1 MKKRELNPEQELFCK
16 LFATTKEFFGNGTQ
30 AYIEAYDIDIKH
42 KGAYAS
48 ARTCASNLLT
58 NLNILD
64 RINELLELGGLSNE
78 RVDKELLF
86 LITQDAEFSAKLGA
100 IKEYN
105 QLKNRIQKK
114 LEIGLE
120 NIEGITVEIINP
132 REENEDAPELKTN

>member
-16 LFATTKEFFGNGTQ
+16 LFATTREFFGNGTQ

-120 NIEGITVEIINP
+120 NIEGIKIEIINP
-132 REENEDAPELKTN
+132 REEDVPETPTD

>member
-16 LFATTKEFFGNGTQ
+16 LFATTREFFGNGTQ

-114 LEIGLE
+114 LDIGLD
-120 NIEGITVEIINP
+120 NIEGIKIEIINP
-132 REENEDAPELKTN
+132 REENVPEPETN

>member
-16 LFATTKEFFGNGTQ
+16 LFATTREFFGNGTQ

-114 LEIGLE
+114 LDIGLD
-120 NIEGITVEIINP
+120 NIEGIKIEIINP
-132 REENEDAPELKTN
+132 REEDVPETPTD

>member
-30 AYIEAYDIDIKH
+30 AYIEAYNIDVKH
-42 KGAYAS
+42 KGAYAGARAS
-48 ARTCASNLLT
+48 ASQLLT
-58 NLNILD
+58 KTNILKK
-64 RINELLELGGLSNE
+64 INELLELGGLSNE

-114 LEIGLE
+114 LDIGLD
-120 NIEGITVEIINP
+120 NIEGIKIEIINP
-132 REENEDAPELKTN
+132 REENVPEPETN

>member
-120 NIEGITVEIINP
+120 NIEGIKIEIINP
-132 REENEDAPELKTN
+132 REEDVPETPTD

>member
-1 MKKRELNPEQELFCK
+1 
-16 LFATTKEFFGNGTQ
+16 
-30 AYIEAYDIDIKH
+30 
-42 KGAYAS
+42 
-48 ARTCASNLLT
+48 LT

-120 NIEGITVEIINP
+120 NIEGIKIEIINP
-132 REENEDAPELKTN
+132 REEDVPETPTD